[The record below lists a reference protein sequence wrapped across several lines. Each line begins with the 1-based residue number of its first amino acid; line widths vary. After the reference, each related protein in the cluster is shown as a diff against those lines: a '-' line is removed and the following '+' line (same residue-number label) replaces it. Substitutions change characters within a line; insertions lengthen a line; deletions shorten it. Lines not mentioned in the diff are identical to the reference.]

1 MAATRVPAMTGRFGR
16 SRLGALPPRLPLIA
30 EPLRLTAASAHRA
43 AWSAARRR
51 KFRTPVICITYRYGA
66 LRHVS
71 RNGFDVNRWG
81 TSPPP
86 SELALL
92 IRLACGDQS
101 QQQGSAAER
110 FEIILSGRPRA
121 HAAVNA
127 MGSPRRSCRVFWH
140 DVPPAPAGPPRGT
153 GQRPSPLRGTCRS
166 GSCRSGSCRS
176 GSCRRGGKATRSA
189 RHASCRGSARGGPN
203 NSQRHD
209 PDRGGRNG
217 QQDFDRGGH

>member
-1 MAATRVPAMTGRFGR
+1 MAATRVPAMTGRLAEAAR
-16 SRLGALPPRLPLIA
+16 GALPPRLPLIA

-43 AWSAARRR
+43 AWSAARR

-121 HAAVNA
+121 QAAVNA
-127 MGSPRRSCRVFWH
+127 MG
-140 DVPPAPAGPPRGT
+140 
-153 GQRPSPLRGTCRS
+153 
-166 GSCRSGSCRS
+166 
-176 GSCRRGGKATRSA
+176 
-189 RHASCRGSARGGPN
+189 
-203 NSQRHD
+203 
-209 PDRGGRNG
+209 
-217 QQDFDRGGH
+217 